1 MTGCFVFDA
10 SHPCCGSSCSRK
22 ETLSRR
28 QDFIFSPPFV
38 FPTSFPAVRNFKRK
52 SCLTLGLCHALG
64 LGFGSVAGDSKRSQ
78 SFCQKC
84 GWQVTAKHTCTLWAL
99 HEVTRCMVVWC
110 TQNAPRLQQFHV
122 APAMPELQAHH
133 FGGYSKTLYEK
144 ANRSCLII
152 IYASAVRLHES

>member
-1 MTGCFVFDA
+1 MIGCFVFHA

-38 FPTSFPAVRNFKRK
+38 FPTLFPAVRNFKRK

-84 GWQVTAKHTCTLWAL
+84 GWQVTAKHTCTLCLGLCTKWHGAWL
-99 HEVTRCMVVWC
+99 YGVHRTRRDCSSFMWHQPCQSCKHTTSVDI
-110 TQNAPRLQQFHV
+110 QKRSMKKLIAHV
-122 APAMPELQAHH
+122 
-133 FGGYSKTLYEK
+133 
-144 ANRSCLII
+144 
-152 IYASAVRLHES
+152 